1 MGRRPLQPTLSS
13 RPPSAGQLKYLKSP
27 KTHIS
32 SMDDGRL
39 DRDDDWGRDS
49 RSGWSKS
56 RDDDDYRG
64 GDSRGGWSKSRDDDD
79 YRGGG
84 GYSSSRSRPGD
95 WNCGECQFS
104 NFASRTSCYKCNA
117 SKDGGMSRG
126 GGGGGGNSRPGDWE
140 CSSCQF
146 SNFAFRD
153 TCFKCN
159 GSKGGG
165 GGGGRSRYGGGDRG
179 GGGGGGR
186 HPGDWDCPECQFMNF
201 GSRDECL
208 KCRARRGGGGGGYRR
223 RDSSRSP
230 PRGGGGGSR
239 RPGDWFCSQCQ
250 FSNFASRERC
260 FKCAASKDSSF

>member
-1 MGRRPLQPTLSS
+1 
-13 RPPSAGQLKYLKSP
+13 
-27 KTHIS
+27 
-32 SMDDGRL
+32 MDDSGRL
-39 DRDDDWGRDS
+39 DRENDEWGGDRDDSWGRN
-49 RSGWSKS
+49 KS
-56 RDDDDYRG
+56 
-64 GDSRGGWSKSRDDDD
+64 SRDDDD

-84 GYSSSRSRPGD
+84 YNSPRSRPGD

-104 NFASRTSCYKCNA
+104 NFASRNSCYKCNA

-126 GGGGGGNSRPGDWE
+126 GGGGGGGGGGRPGDWE

-165 GGGGRSRYGGGDRG
+165 GGGGGRSRYGGGDRGG

-208 KCRARRGGGGGGYRR
+208 KCRARRGGGGGYRR

-230 PRGGGGGSR
+230 PRGGGGGGSR

>member
-1 MGRRPLQPTLSS
+1 MGLYSQSYRPDHF
-13 RPPSAGQLKYLKSP
+13 PPAIQAYKSP
-27 KTHIS
+27 KAHIF
-32 SMDDGRL
+32 SMDSDRM
-39 DRDDDWGRDS
+39 DRDNDDWGRDS
-49 RSGWSKS
+49 R
-56 RDDDDYRG
+56 G
-64 GDSRGGWSKSRDDDD
+64 GGRWSKSRDDDD

-117 SKDGGMSRG
+117 SKG
-126 GGGGGGNSRPGDWE
+126 
-140 CSSCQF
+140 
-146 SNFAFRD
+146 
-153 TCFKCN
+153 
-159 GSKGGG
+159 GGG
-165 GGGGRSRYGGGDRG
+165 GGGGRSRYGGGGDRG

-230 PRGGGGGSR
+230 PRGGGGGGSR
-239 RPGDWFCSQCQ
+239 RPGDWYCSQCQ

-260 FKCAASKDSSF
+260 FKCAASKGEGDSF